1 MRVIGTLNDEK
12 KGLTFSL
19 FLHQKGIE
27 HQLEMQPNTDWGSP
41 DYGSSI
47 CKIWI
52 QDEDQVEDAIK
63 WYNLFKEH
71 PLDPIFHASQPLAA
85 QDFAVLSSS
94 NRNVPPSPPASPKPT
109 KLSGWENQP
118 MGWMT
123 RVFLIICCLL
133 FLATQLIKS
142 SSTAPNNVA
151 VLSIVSSPVDKTLL
165 YDYPQFYELVDRF
178 IRFYGYEGLENTKDL
193 PNEAQALL
201 QKIEHTS
208 FWQGFYHL
216 ALSEGFQKLFQGYF
230 GAPLF
235 EKISE
240 GQVWRLFSPAL
251 LHGDIFHLFFNML
264 WLIVL
269 GKQIEQRM
277 SKGRY
282 LLFILVAGIFSNTAQ
297 YLMSGPNFVGF
308 SGILCAM
315 LTFIWVRQQQAP
327 WEGYQLDRLTISF
340 MLIFIIGMA
349 LLQSLS
355 FFVEKFFDLGMSPNI
370 ANTAHLSGAF
380 IGLLLGRLNFF
391 SWRHT

>member
-1 MRVIGTLNDEK
+1 MRLIGTLNDEK

-27 HQLEMQPNTDWGSP
+27 HQLDIQPNTDWGSS
-41 DYGSSI
+41 DYGSSL
-47 CKIWI
+47 CYIWI
-52 QDEDQVEDAIK
+52 QDEDQVEEAVK
-63 WYNLFKEH
+63 WYDLFKEH
-71 PLDPIFHASQPLAA
+71 PLDPIFHVTPSLA
-85 QDFAVLSSS
+85 QDFTSSPS
-94 NRNVPPSPPASPKPT
+94 QNRSTPPPPISPKQT
-109 KLSGWENQP
+109 KVAGWEKQP

-123 RVFLIICCLL
+123 RSFLIICCLL
-133 FLATQLIKS
+133 FLAAQLIKS
-142 SSTAPNNVA
+142 SPNASGNVA
-151 VLSIVSSPVDKTLL
+151 VLTIVSSPIDKTFL

-193 PNEAQALL
+193 PKAAQTLL
-201 QKIEHTS
+201 QKIEHTP

-216 ALSEGFQKLFQGYF
+216 ALSEGFQKIFSGHF

-240 GQVWRLFSPAL
+240 GQIWRLFSPAL

-277 SKGRY
+277 SPGRY
-282 LLFILVAGIFSNTAQ
+282 LFFILIAGVFSNTAQ

-315 LTFIWVRQQQAP
+315 LTFIWIRQQQAP
-327 WEGYQLDRLTISF
+327 WEGYQLDRLTVTF

-355 FFVEKFFDLGMSPNI
+355 FFLEKFFELGMSPNI

-380 IGLLLGRLNFF
+380 IGLLLGKLNFF

>member
-1 MRVIGTLNDEK
+1 MRLIGTLNDEK

-27 HQLEMQPNTDWGSP
+27 HQLDIQPNTDWGSS
-41 DYGSSI
+41 DYGSSL
-47 CKIWI
+47 CYIWI
-52 QDEDQVEDAIK
+52 QDEDQVEEAVK
-63 WYNLFKEH
+63 WYDLFKEH
-71 PLDPIFHASQPLAA
+71 PLDPIFHVTPSLA
-85 QDFAVLSSS
+85 QDFTSSPS
-94 NRNVPPSPPASPKPT
+94 QNRSAPPPPPISPKQT
-109 KLSGWENQP
+109 KVAGWEKQP

-123 RVFLIICCLL
+123 RSFLIICCLL
-133 FLATQLIKS
+133 FLAAQLIKPS
-142 SSTAPNNVA
+142 PNASGNVA
-151 VLSIVSSPVDKTLL
+151 VLNIVSSPIDKTFL

-193 PNEAQALL
+193 PKEAQTLL
-201 QKIEHTS
+201 QKIEHTP

-216 ALSEGFQKLFQGYF
+216 ALSEGFQKIFSGHF
-230 GAPLF
+230 AAPLF

-240 GQVWRLFSPAL
+240 GQIWRLFSPAL

-277 SKGRY
+277 SPSRY
-282 LLFILVAGIFSNTAQ
+282 LFFILIAGVFSNTAQ

-315 LTFIWVRQQQAP
+315 LTFIWIRQQQAP
-327 WEGYQLDRLTISF
+327 WEGYQLDRLTVTF

-355 FFVEKFFDLGMSPNI
+355 FFLEKFFELGMSPNI

-380 IGLLLGRLNFF
+380 IGLLLGKLNFF

>member
-1 MRVIGTLNDEK
+1 MRLIGTLNDEK

-27 HQLEMQPNTDWGSP
+27 HQLEIHPNTDWGSP
-41 DYGSSI
+41 DYGSSV
-47 CKIWI
+47 CNIWI

-71 PLDPIFHASQPLAA
+71 PLDPVFHANQSLAA
-85 QDFAVLSSS
+85 QDFAVIDSP
-94 NRNVPPSPPASPKPT
+94 RAVSPPPPPPPKPT
-109 KLSGWENQP
+109 KIAGWERQP

-123 RVFLIICCLL
+123 RSFLIVCCLL
-133 FLATQLIKS
+133 FLAAQLIRP
-142 SSTAPNNVA
+142 APNAPNTA
-151 VLSIVSSPVDKTLL
+151 VLNIVSSPIDKTLL

-178 IRFYGYEGLENTKDL
+178 IRFYGYEGLENTRDL
-193 PNEAQALL
+193 PSEAQALL
-201 QKIEHTS
+201 KKIERTP

-216 ALSEGFQKLFQGYF
+216 ALSENFPKLFEGNL

-235 EKISE
+235 EKIGE
-240 GQVWRLFSPAL
+240 GQIWRLFSPAL

-282 LLFILVAGIFSNTAQ
+282 LLFILIAGVFSNTAQ

-349 LLQSLS
+349 LLQALS
-355 FFVEKFFDLGMSPNI
+355 FFLEKFFELGISPNI
-370 ANTAHLSGAF
+370 ANTAHLSGAL